1 MEIRQIMTCGKN
13 TTKNLKD
20 AADSVRHALI
30 HALENKEETVVSDLF
45 DLYNRVSE
53 VAKKTALLTTNNIMV
68 DTSNYD
74 TIATNAPFSYGGTN
88 GGNDYINFAGVGGDS
103 IITGGESS
111 DTISF

>member
-1 MEIRQIMTCGKN
+1 MSCGKDTN
-13 TTKNLKD
+13 QSLKD

-30 HALENKEETVVSDLF
+30 HALEHKEEDVVSDLF
-45 DLYNRVSE
+45 DLYNKVSE
-53 VAKKTALLTTNNIMV
+53 VAKKTALPTNNFMV

-88 GGNDYINFAGVGGDS
+88 GGNDYVSFTGAGGDTV
-103 IITGGESS
+103 ITGGEGS